1 MTNAAQVKFK
11 TDNLTQVVKTPAS
24 GITFVLGQSEKGAFA
39 KPSSIINTWPQFV
52 EEYGGLI
59 TTSVAP
65 LLVKRMLEKG
75 APIRFARIGHYTD
88 VTDSSTLT
96 ATKAVASDDIV
107 DGLNELFELI
117 PKDPGAWGN
126 GLNVFITAGSN
137 GGANYFDLNISHDTD
152 TTVNEVYKNLIIE
165 GAPSAGNSNYLNDVV
180 NYSKYF
186 DVVYKD
192 LSAPLVAAE
201 APFTPAP
208 IAIAFTTGT
217 DAIGVVATD
226 YIGDSAALTGF
237 HAFDNYDDAMQIIV
251 ADSIEDTVHQ
261 AGAAYAA
268 NRKDIF
274 YFLHLSNLITDKTAI
289 IAKRDALL
297 LDTKFAAI
305 FGGGLMVLN
314 PTNNQK
320 INIEAITDICAL
332 ASNSDTEFGEWYSF
346 AGPNRG
352 VIDNALGVI
361 NNFGSPAKAAD
372 LDNLANRQINMII
385 NRNNGIKLWGNFTA
399 QIKTDQESQ
408 LSIARLVVYLQKSL
422 KPLLEG
428 YLEEPND
435 IPTWKRI
442 FYTVSPFLD
451 TLVTKRAM
459 FGYLWQGDQDAASLD
474 NLIINNATDVG
485 QGKYKIKFSIKPI
498 ASIQEINVVIT
509 LTPTAVSFETLL

>member
-11 TDNLTQVVKTPAS
+11 TDNLTQVVKSPAS
-24 GITFVLGQSEKGAFA
+24 GITFVLGQSEKGPFA
-39 KPSSIINTWPQFV
+39 KPDSIINTWPQFI
-52 EEYGGLI
+52 EEYGGLMG
-59 TTSVAP
+59 TSIAP

-75 APIRFARIGHYTD
+75 APIRFSRVGHYTD
-88 VTDSSTLT
+88 VTDSSTLV
-96 ATKAVASDDIV
+96 ATKAVASDDVV
-107 DGLNELFELI
+107 DGLNELFELV
-117 PKDPGAWGN
+117 PKNPGAWGN
-126 GLNVFITAGSN
+126 GLNVFITVGSN
-137 GGANYFDLNISHDTD
+137 GGAEYFNISITHDTD
-152 TTVNEVYKNLIIE
+152 TTVNEVYKNLIID
-165 GAPSAGNSNYLNDVV
+165 GAPSAANSNYLSDIV

-192 LSAPLVAAE
+192 LSASAID
-201 APFTPAP
+201 APFIPAP
-208 IAIAFTTGT
+208 IAITFSTGT
-217 DAIGVVATD
+217 DATGVVATD
-226 YIGDSAALTGF
+226 YIGDSSSLTGF

-261 AGAAYAA
+261 AGAAYATL
-268 NRKDIF
+268 RKDIF
-274 YFLHLSNLITDKTAI
+274 YFLHLSNLITDKTSI

-305 FGGGLMVLN
+305 FGGGLTVLN

-320 INIEAITDICAL
+320 ISIEAITDICAL

-361 NNFGSPAKAAD
+361 NNFGSPARALD
-372 LDNLANRQINMII
+372 LNDLANRQVNMII

-399 QIKTDQESQ
+399 QLKTDQESQ
-408 LSIARLVVYLQKSL
+408 LSIARLVVFLQKSL

-442 FYTVSPFLD
+442 YYTVRPFLD
-451 TLVTKRAM
+451 TMVTKRAL
-459 FGYLWQGDQDAASLD
+459 FSYLWQGDQDAASLN
-474 NLIINNATDVG
+474 NLTINNATDVG

-498 ASIQEINVVIT
+498 ASIQEISVTIT
-509 LTPTAVSFETLL
+509 LVDGSVSFETL